1 VSAAKLAYCPSID
14 QLLTIKYRV
23 EFERM
28 NLGDTDMDNIGAS
41 LLFGF

>member
-1 VSAAKLAYCPSID
+1 LYSEVSSSSDGKINE
-14 QLLTIKYRV
+14 TIKYCV